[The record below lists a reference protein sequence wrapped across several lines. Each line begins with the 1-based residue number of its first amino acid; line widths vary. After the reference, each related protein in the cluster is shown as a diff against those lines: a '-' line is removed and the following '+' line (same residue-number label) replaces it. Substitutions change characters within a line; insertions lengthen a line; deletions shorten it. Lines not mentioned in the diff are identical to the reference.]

1 MKRIWWVPLFA
12 LLGCGQGGPSYML
25 LKEGKEWSY
34 QVKSSFHDNVV
45 TMKVGKPISVGGLR
59 GYSLESELGES
70 RFAWDGR
77 VLVASKL
84 ANTIFVPPIPILAED
99 KIPDKKNARENE
111 FVPAIPW
118 KGRITSFGKSRAASG
133 NLSQR
138 RSILQ
143 TVTGD
148 VSVVETV
155 VKLDIGAI
163 PMELRTWFERGKG
176 IVKQEQRTNRKWLV
190 GLELLRSN

>member
-1 MKRIWWVPLFA
+1 MKRFWWAPLCV

-34 QVKSSFHDNVV
+34 QVKSGFRDSVV
-45 TMKVGKPISVGGLR
+45 TLKVGKPISVGGLR
-59 GYSLESELGES
+59 GFAINSDLGES

-77 VLVASKL
+77 TLVASKL
-84 ANTIFVPPIPILAED
+84 ANTVFVPPIPILAED

-111 FVPAIPW
+111 FVPAITW
-118 KGRITSFGKSRAASG
+118 KGRITSFGKSRTATG
-133 NLSQR
+133 GLSQR
-138 RSILQ
+138 RSMLQ

-148 VSVVETV
+148 IAVVETV

-163 PMELRTWFERGKG
+163 PMELRTWFQRGTG